1 MVLDFER
8 VTNLLEEA
16 NKSKI
21 ERVKKWNAFVED
33 KSQQIYS
40 KEFYEDYKGIV
51 RLYIE
56 KANREKSI
64 YQLIL
69 DDMKNELTEK
79 EEIENPII
87 SEVQERVNKESE
99 NDDVIS
105 SIERS
110 ANKEMNLYGT
120 IISLTNPIDDDEVEQ
135 VKYQSINDLNT
146 WIEEIDESIDD
157 KLDRLNDLKQ
167 SFFNIR
173 NLLGKV
179 SERMRAS
186 FERNQ
191 NINPSFYTIDI
202 KELESI
208 NK

>member
-1 MVLDFER
+1 
-8 VTNLLEEA
+8 
-16 NKSKI
+16 
-21 ERVKKWNAFVED
+21 
-33 KSQQIYS
+33 
-40 KEFYEDYKGIV
+40 
-51 RLYIE
+51 
-56 KANREKSI
+56 
-64 YQLIL
+64 
-69 DDMKNELTEK
+69 MKNELTEK

-179 SERMRAS
+179 SEGMRAS

-202 KELESI
+202 KELESV